1 MNEKELLY
9 HFPYSIDKEN
19 SFRYYEKD
27 KNKFIDCYKKLKEHY
42 SVNRLPQEYHLENE
56 LVVYHISWFV
66 GSIKV
71 YKVGYSDDLEVDT
84 SFDLQKRKIFDI
96 DIINIINTSN
106 IFVFLLKTEKSISL
120 DSYFT
125 INLYKLSNPRAPPL
139 S

>member
-1 MNEKELLY
+1 MNSRINKNYLNVFFLIVT
-9 HFPYSIDKEN
+9 FFSIQWVT
-19 SFRYYEKD
+19 SHIY
-27 KNKFIDCYKKLKEHY
+27 I
-42 SVNRLPQEYHLENE
+42 NE
-56 LVVYHISWFV
+56 EITNTKQSSSLNFEQIN
-66 GSIKV
+66 
-71 YKVGYSDDLEVDT
+71 YSDDLEVDT

>member
-1 MNEKELLY
+1 MDSQTNRHFSNIFFLILTFFSIQLFNENIFNAQQTTLNINKSDL
-9 HFPYSIDKEN
+9 I
-19 SFRYYEKD
+19 SFEQF
-27 KNKFIDCYKKLKEHY
+27 N
-42 SVNRLPQEYHLENE
+42 
-56 LVVYHISWFV
+56 
-66 GSIKV
+66 
-71 YKVGYSDDLEVDT
+71 YSDDLEVDT

-106 IFVFLLKTEKSISL
+106 IFVSLLKKEKSISL